1 MYRSSNQLQA
11 VAAHDDVIV
20 YDVRLFAEHFCLLL
34 YSHHGLALV
43 DRSNM
48 ELRSEGGGD
57 NSDANKADNESDTIW
72 DGIDEDLNNGHI
84 LYETPF
90 LILFSALLMTLM
102 DASAAD
108 DGNIEEPAGTEDVLT
123 LAEDDGFMVMIEGL
137 QDPMLV
143 PLYKNLP
150 HLP

>member
-1 MYRSSNQLQA
+1 MYRSSKQLQA
-11 VAAHDDVIV
+11 VAGDDDVIV
-20 YDVRLFAEHFCLLL
+20 YEAHLFAEHLCLLL
-34 YSHHGLALV
+34 YSHNGLALV

-72 DGIDEDLNNGHI
+72 DGIDEDLKNEHI
-84 LYETPF
+84 LYKTPSFVLF
-90 LILFSALLMTLM
+90 LALLMTLM

-108 DGNIEEPAGTEDVLT
+108 DGDIEEAAGTEDVLT
-123 LAEDDGFMVMIEGL
+123 HAEDDGFMVMIEGL